1 MTWPPRCDIFYIRIY
16 PAMAEKTLVAMSG
29 GVDSAAA
36 ALTLKRRGCDVAGV
50 TLRLYDARARSG
62 RWCCSPAAVREA
74 AALAKHIG
82 IPHYVLDFR
91 DEFRRAVVDDFVA
104 EYARGRTPNPCVRCN
119 SIVKFDYLL
128 RRARAMGFDAV
139 ATGHYVRRE
148 YDEEASRYV
157 LRRAVDA
164 AKDQS
169 YFLWATPRECLPA
182 ILFPVGGLLKTEVRA
197 LLAEVTKAAADK
209 PESQDICFVE
219 DGSYADLVEGAG
231 DVGGEAGPIV
241 NERGNVLGEHAGIA
255 RYTVGQRRG
264 LGVAGGTRLYVKEID
279 AATNTVVLAEGPA
292 LASSRFRVGDVNWLL
307 PPDGDEVRA
316 TVMVRYRDPGAA
328 ATLRRLTPA
337 TWAVTFDEPR
347 RAIAPG
353 QSAAFYDGDA
363 LLGGGVIDEVSP

>member
-1 MTWPPRCDIFYIRIY
+1 MV
-16 PAMAEKTLVAMSG
+16 EKVLVAMSG
-29 GVDSAAA
+29 GVDSGAA
-36 ALTLKRRGCDVAGV
+36 ALTLKRQGYDVVGV

-62 RWCCSPAAVREA
+62 RSCCSPAAVREA
-74 AALAKHIG
+74 AALAKDIG
-82 IPHYVLDFR
+82 IPHYVFDFR
-91 DEFRRAVVDDFVA
+91 EEFRRAVVDDFVR
-104 EYARGRTPNPCVRCN
+104 EYGRGRTPNPCVRCN
-119 SIVKFDYLL
+119 SVVKFDYLL
-128 RRARAMGFDAV
+128 GRARAMGFDAV

-148 YDEEASRYV
+148 YDETAPRYF
-157 LRRAVDA
+157 LRRAADA

-169 YFLWATPRECLPA
+169 YFLWGTPRECLPA
-182 ILFPVGGLLKTEVRA
+182 ILFPVGGLTKAEVRA
-197 LLAEVTKAAADK
+197 LLAEVTEAAADK

-219 DGSYADLVEGAG
+219 DGSYADLVAGAS
-231 DVGGEAGPIV
+231 DVGGETGPIV
-241 NERGNVLGEHAGIA
+241 DERGNVLGEHAGIA

-279 AATNTVVLAEGPA
+279 AAANTVVLAEGPA
-292 LASSRFRVGDVNWLL
+292 LVSSRFRVGDVNWLL
-307 PPDGDEVRA
+307 PPDGDEIRA

-328 ATLRRLTPA
+328 ATLRRLAEA

>member
-1 MTWPPRCDIFYIRIY
+1 MTWPPRCDIFYIRVY
-16 PAMAEKTLVAMSG
+16 PAMAEKILVAMSG

-36 ALTLKRRGCDVAGV
+36 ALTLKRQGRDVAGV
-50 TLRLYDARARSG
+50 TLRLYDARARAG
-62 RWCCSPAAVREA
+62 RSCCSPAAVREA
-74 AALAKHIG
+74 AALAEDIG

-119 SIVKFDYLL
+119 SVVKFDYLL
-128 RRARAMGFDAV
+128 DRARAMGFDAV

-148 YDEEASRYV
+148 YDEGASRYA
-157 LRRAVDA
+157 LRRAADA

-169 YFLWATPRECLPA
+169 YFLWATPRECLPE

-197 LLAEVTKAAADK
+197 LLAEVTEAAADK

-219 DGSYADLVEGAG
+219 DGSYADLVAGAG
-231 DVGGEAGPIV
+231 DAGGEAGPIV
-241 NERGNVLGEHAGIA
+241 DERGNVLGEHAGIA

-279 AATNTVVLAEGPA
+279 AATNTVVLAEGA
-292 LASSRFRVGDVNWLL
+292 AVASRRFNVVDVNWLL
-307 PPDGDEVRA
+307 PPEGDEVRA

-328 ATLRRLTPA
+328 ATLCRSTSA
-337 TWAVTFDEPR
+337 TWTATFDEPR

-353 QSAAFYDGDA
+353 QSAAFYDGDV
-363 LLGGGVIDEVSP
+363 LLGGGVIDEVYS